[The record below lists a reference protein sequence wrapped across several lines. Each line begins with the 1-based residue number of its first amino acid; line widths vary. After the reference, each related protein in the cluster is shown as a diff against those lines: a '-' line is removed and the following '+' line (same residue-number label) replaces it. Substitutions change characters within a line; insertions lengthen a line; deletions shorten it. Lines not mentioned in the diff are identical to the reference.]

1 MALPVG
7 RGNIKRNQDG
17 MPPGEG
23 YNKGAPAPGA
33 IANPITMS
41 NPTAGIPVPVP
52 AAPVPISGTAANPGT
67 AANLAAIA
75 KLAGIPN
82 LAGIAHA
89 GAIVH
94 AGDFV
99 HAGTIAN
106 PIAGAQAPGAIG
118 NRDANYSWQDLWEA
132 MEMFLLSPFH
142 NPHTPLQWVKATLV
156 VTMPVA
162 IGVGVATGQ
171 HQHSLLSGL
180 IAAASIISVPTLI
193 MGTVAA
199 ARAGS
204 TGSILP

>member
-1 MALPVG
+1 MAHPVG

-41 NPTAGIPVPVP
+41 NPTAGIPVQVP

-75 KLAGIPN
+75 NLDGIV
-82 LAGIAHA
+82 HA
-89 GAIVH
+89 GAI
-94 AGDFV
+94 V

-118 NRDANYSWQDLWEA
+118 NPDTNYPWQGLWKV

-156 VTMPVA
+156 VIMPVA

-204 TGSILP
+204 T